1 LLKELEEEATYLYHP
16 DHLGS
21 VSVVS
26 NQRGLPYER
35 VEYLPFGEV
44 WIEETDPATGYIP
57 FRFTSKE
64 LDEETGLYY
73 HGARYYEPTISRWM
87 SADPAGFAL
96 VNPMER
102 DNEGGWRPK
111 TGYSIIEAANWYV
124 YVSHNP
130 VKYVDPTGE
139 ANWNA
144 VASGVLKMVT
154 GAGKIA
160 VGVGVIVSSGGAEAF
175 SGGTATPVAVVGA
188 IIGGV
193 WVVDGW
199 FKATVGLS
207 EIVYG
212 LTVDQDD
219 PTFNEAGVPD
229 TMSEMLGMSGDEIL
243 EGFTGKE
250 SDLLQGIG
258 DWIGDLPIGKLDLLL
273 NPTDLHAPTLENQ
286 EVEYPPSIDKNTEDP
301 LEE

>member
-1 LLKELEEEATYLYHP
+1 MLLKELEEEVTYLYHP
-16 DHLGS
+16 DRLGS

-26 NQRGLPYER
+26 NQKGLPYER

-111 TGYSIIEAANWYV
+111 TGYSIIEAANWYA

-139 ANWNA
+139 RTYIFSIS
-144 VASGVLKMVT
+144 VI
-154 GAGKIA
+154 GKHRHLFIA
-160 VGVGVIVSSGGAEAF
+160 IKKDGEDDVKIRSLYPKSKF
-175 SGGTATPVAVVGA
+175 VGA
-188 IIGGV
+188 ITGLDVIKGKSTPDV
-193 WVVDGW
+193 HDG
-199 FKATVGLS
+199 T
-207 EIVYG
+207 
-212 LTVDQDD
+212 T
-219 PTFNEAGVPD
+219 
-229 TMSEMLGMSGDEIL
+229 
-243 EGFTGKE
+243 KE
-250 SDLLQGIG
+250 SVKELKKAENYFKEGS
-258 DWIGDLPIGKLDLLL
+258 LDGGLRYEGAIEIPEGMTEEEFDQAVLDMADTYPVDDRPYDSTGGY
-273 NPTDLHAPTLENQ
+273 NSNTFVDDVIEAAGGMIPD
-286 EVEYPPSIDKNTEDP
+286 VEGATQQNYEKTPD
-301 LEE
+301 